1 MPFHACCSIGYL
13 TWNRNTF
20 EFHRMAP
27 TTTKEKSEFHRHESR
42 QYYKYP
48 WVFALLFR
56 STNDLNPLQNRLC
69 DLGRRGF
76 ATKVRGQHRPLAQHG
91 IHSVLDSS
99 RGLAVAQMAEHHRSG
114 ADGSHRVG
122 LVLACYVR
130 CGAVYAVAMG
140 KQELVGGGCRDVRF
154 THHEFVACIHR
165 GDHPERTDQGSCC
178 VTGVR
183 EIGLAYCLMEFTVT
197 HERMS
202 P

>member
-1 MPFHACCSIGYL
+1 MD
-13 TWNRNTF
+13 
-20 EFHRMAP
+20 P

-56 STNDLNPLQNRLC
+56 STNDLDPLQNRLC

-91 IHSVLDSS
+91 IHSVLNSS

-122 LVLACYVR
+122 LVLACYIR

-140 KQELVGGGCRDVRF
+140 KQELVGRGVATYGSPITNLSPAFTEGTTPREPTRAAAASLACVRS
-154 THHEFVACIHR
+154 
-165 GDHPERTDQGSCC
+165 G
-178 VTGVR
+178 
-183 EIGLAYCLMEFTVT
+183 
-197 HERMS
+197 
-202 P
+202 